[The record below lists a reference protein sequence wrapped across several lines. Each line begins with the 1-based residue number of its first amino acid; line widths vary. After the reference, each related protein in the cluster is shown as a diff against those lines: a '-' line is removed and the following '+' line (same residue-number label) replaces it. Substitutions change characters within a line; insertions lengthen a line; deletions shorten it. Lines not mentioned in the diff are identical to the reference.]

1 MLAAVNISPKEMEI
15 VELVRGLR
23 RDTRNVFARRLQRA
37 VQEGEVPVDFDVQT
51 TADALNMLLE
61 GMLIQVRDGMSRETL
76 RRTGQL
82 AGLLIG
88 YPKKEERCSAPN
100 DSLS

>member
-15 VELVRGLR
+15 VEVVRGLR

-37 VQEGEVPVDFDVQT
+37 VQEGEVPVDFDVQS

-61 GMLIQVRDGMSRETL
+61 GTSIQVRDGMSRETL
-76 RRTGQL
+76 RKAGQL
-82 AGLLIG
+82 AGQLIG
-88 YPKKEERCSAPN
+88 YPKKEERCSVPK